1 MPDTARSNPRRA
13 LENPS
18 ELDMH
23 GDTPMRV
30 RPEVGDWGPRL
41 VPSTRDKRRERML
54 VPVVFALVMVALIA
68 AGWVFYLQVK

>member
-1 MPDTARSNPRRA
+1 
-13 LENPS
+13 
-18 ELDMH
+18 
-23 GDTPMRV
+23 MRV